1 MTVLVPVESQ
11 ARRFHVVK
19 RTRGTE
25 KLTPGLWGASTLVVG
40 RILGGGCGATPALPT
55 PLKRHGKK
63 RKIYREKNKIKG
75 EIG

>member
-1 MTVLVPVESQ
+1 MTVPVPVESQ

-40 RILGGGCGATPALPT
+40 RILGGGCGATPAPPT
-55 PLKRHGKK
+55 PLKRHEKKGKFT
-63 RKIYREKNKIKG
+63 IKK
-75 EIG
+75 